1 MLAAAAAA
9 ERPDVVALRL
19 VIRVLTATRAA
30 TPAVL
35 RRREEPPPLTIPA
48 SRHHRQ
54 RRAIPITAKDSVA
67 GNGTGLLGF
76 WSLPPA
82 QNSAHVIPLHH
93 SPERRMVRFSRFVAH
108 LLKDVVK
115 SLVMNGICRSL
126 VSACVSPRFMRRCTW
141 SRLGP
146 VAGSGRTYST
156 AVTSLS

>member
-9 ERPDVVALRL
+9 ERPDVVALRQ

-35 RRREEPPPLTIPA
+35 RRREEPPPRMIRA
-48 SRHHRQ
+48 NRHHRQ
-54 RRAIPITAKDSVA
+54 RPAIPITAKDSVA
-67 GNGTGLLGF
+67 GNGTGLPGF
-76 WSLPPA
+76 WNLRPA
-82 QNSAHVIPLHH
+82 RNSAPVIPLHL

-108 LLKDVVK
+108 LLKAVVR
-115 SLVMNGICRSL
+115 SSATNGICQSL
-126 VSACVSPRFMRRCTW
+126 VSACVSPRFISRCTW

>member
-9 ERPDVVALRL
+9 ERPDVVALRQ

-35 RRREEPPPLTIPA
+35 RRREEPLPRMIPA
-48 SRHHRQ
+48 SLHLRQ
-54 RRAIPITAKDSVA
+54 RPEIPITAKDSVV
-67 GNGTGLLGF
+67 GNGTGLPGF

-82 QNSAHVIPLHH
+82 QNSAHVIPLHR

-108 LLKDVVK
+108 LLKAVVR
-115 SLVMNGICRSL
+115 SSATNGICQSL
-126 VSACVSPRFMRRCTW
+126 VSACVSPRFISRCTW